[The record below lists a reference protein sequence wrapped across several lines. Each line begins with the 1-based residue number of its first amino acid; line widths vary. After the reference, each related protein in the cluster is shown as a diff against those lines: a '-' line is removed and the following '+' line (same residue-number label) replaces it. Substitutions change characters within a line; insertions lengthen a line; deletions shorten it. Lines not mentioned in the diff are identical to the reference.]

1 MSVDGWSAFF
11 DIPPM
16 GNSMNVTHVFAA
28 NVRLYRKRL
37 GLSQEAFAERC
48 HLHRTYI
55 SLLERERRNISLK
68 NVQAIA
74 NALDIEPYRLFI
86 PPEGFEGTS
95 RK

>member
-1 MSVDGWSAFF
+1 
-11 DIPPM
+11 
-16 GNSMNVTHVFAA
+16 MNVTHVFAV

-55 SLLERERRNISLK
+55 SMLERGQRNISLK

-74 NALDIEPYRLFI
+74 DAFEVEPYRLFV
-86 PPEGFEGTS
+86 PPQGFEGMASGST
-95 RK
+95 RKNHT

>member
-1 MSVDGWSAFF
+1 M
-11 DIPPM
+11 
-16 GNSMNVTHVFAA
+16 THVFAT

-55 SLLERERRNISLK
+55 SMLEREQRNISLK

-74 NALDIEPYRLFI
+74 DALDVEAYRLFI
-86 PPEGFEGTS
+86 PPDNPPDGSGTAGVLPS
-95 RK
+95 RDKPAPQD